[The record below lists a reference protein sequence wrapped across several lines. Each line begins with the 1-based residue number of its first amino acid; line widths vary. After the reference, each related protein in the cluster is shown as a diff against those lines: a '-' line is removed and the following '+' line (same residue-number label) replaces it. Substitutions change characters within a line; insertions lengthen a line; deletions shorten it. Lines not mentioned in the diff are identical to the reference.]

1 MKIRHKPVMR
11 RTFLK
16 MGLTGGTILS
26 LLPLKRFI
34 SASHPPPDLSSKSD
48 LDITDERSEKLIQL
62 NQKYGGEFGEVEV

>member
-34 SASHPPPDLSSKSD
+34 LASFLPPDTSSRSD
-48 LDITDERSEKLIQL
+48 SEFSEESLEKLVEL
-62 NQKYGGEFGEVEV
+62 NREYGGEFGEVEV